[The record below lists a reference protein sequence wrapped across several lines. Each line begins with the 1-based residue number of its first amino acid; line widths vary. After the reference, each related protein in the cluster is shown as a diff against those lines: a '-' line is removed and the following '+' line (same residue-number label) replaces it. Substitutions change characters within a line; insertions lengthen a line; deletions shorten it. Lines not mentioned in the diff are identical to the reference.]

1 MQVQWGY
8 RVISYGPIFRK
19 EAEAMINWKVRIR
32 NKNFWIAIIP
42 TLILLLRAILAL
54 FGVTID
60 LSDVSGK
67 IVDVIELVFTALAI
81 IGVVN
86 DPTTEGLGDSYRALG
101 YDKPYEKV

>member
-1 MQVQWGY
+1 
-8 RVISYGPIFRK
+8 
-19 EAEAMINWKVRIR
+19 MINWKVRIR

>member
-1 MQVQWGY
+1 
-8 RVISYGPIFRK
+8 
-19 EAEAMINWKVRIR
+19 MINWKVRIR

-67 IVDVIELVFTALAI
+67 IVDVIELVFTVLAI